1 MGQVM
6 FALKLVG
13 VILLITSS
21 SLYGFSLGN
30 CYITRI
36 ANLKEL
42 HKSMILL
49 DGELM
54 YNKTPLRIAMKK
66 MAARTESI
74 YSEFFLYIA
83 EIMEKDYALDITG
96 AWETAVNKV
105 ISEKYCLKEK
115 DKSKFLEFGKSIG
128 NRDDNTRKASFE
140 NYFLE
145 LNLDIE
151 EALKEKDN
159 KVMIYRT
166 MGVMA
171 GMFISIIIV

>member
-1 MGQVM
+1 M
-6 FALKLVG
+6 FVLKLTG
-13 VILLITSS
+13 VILLVVSS

-30 CYITRI
+30 AYVTRI
-36 ANLKEL
+36 ASLKDL
-42 HKSMILL
+42 HKSMVLL

-66 MAARTESI
+66 MAARTESV
-74 YSEFFLYIA
+74 YSGFFLYIA
-83 EIMEKDYALDITG
+83 ETMEQDYATDIDK
-96 AWETAVNKV
+96 AWEDAINEV
-105 ISEKYCLKEK
+105 ITESYCLREK
-115 DKSKFLEFGKSIG
+115 DKIKFLEFGKTIG
-128 NRDDNTRKASFE
+128 NRDDSTRKASFE

-166 MGVMA
+166 MGIMA
-171 GMFISIIIV
+171 GMFVSIIIV